1 MARYLCV
8 PERRVRLIGARFPM
22 LWCAR
27 KCITSAPSITSIV
40 SRDVVMPSVVRP
52 QGRTLRLSAECELSC
67 SQVPSGKGR
76 GATGSNGGGVVMAS
90 IVSRAAL
97 PIHSNVQAGLL

>member
-1 MARYLCV
+1 MLAYRCV
-8 PERRVRLIGARFPM
+8 PERRVRLIGARFPV

-40 SRDVVMPSVVRP
+40 SRDVVTPSVVRP

-67 SQVPSGKGR
+67 NQVPSGKGR
-76 GATGSNGGGVVMAS
+76 GATGSNGGVVMTS
-90 IVSRAAL
+90 IVSRTAT